1 MFNDGVRVTNSEV
14 GGHVAGGDVHDNR
27 TNMTFAGSKGVYMKS
42 LLDRYKKDC
51 EGSREKL
58 EFIEDLD
65 YYNNRREGDVIGLEE
80 KLALAEREDIFWYA
94 NDAKDRF
101 QRFLFKNQ
109 FSEAAQQIFVHLLT
123 EIQSRFLH
131 EIYPLICKGESSEKI
146 SILITERLIKPV
158 RDELGE
164 NYLSIT
170 TLHINGMLY
179 FLTGNCHLKWT
190 K

>member
-1 MFNDGVRVTNSEV
+1 MFDDGVRVSNSNVV
-14 GGHVAGGDVHDNR
+14 GHIAGGDINDLS
-27 TNMTFAGSKGVYMKS
+27 TKMIFSGSKGVYMKS

-51 EGSREKL
+51 EGSQVKRD
-58 EFIEDLD
+58 FIDDLD
-65 YYNNRREGDVIGLEE
+65 YYNNKRDGDVIGLEE
-80 KLALAEREDIFWYA
+80 KLTMASREDLFWYA

-123 EIQSRFLH
+123 EIQSRFLN
-131 EIYPLICKGESSEKI
+131 EIYQALCNGESQEKVNL
-146 SILITERLIKPV
+146 LITERLINPV
-158 RDELGE
+158 KEELGE
-164 NYLSIT
+164 NYLGIT
-170 TLHINGMLY
+170 AMHINGMLY